1 MTVVWLGMLG
11 YPILVA
17 LLVLTMPLTLVDA
30 LFLGVLLE
38 LLPVLAIAQ
47 AQARKDQAVERT
59 EIYLTSGF
67 SILVLGSLSLGL
79 GLQTLGLERLG
90 LELDARGIVDEV
102 LWTVTLVM
110 ATIMMLGVFFLI
122 RKRTGSV
129 ESKIVRDLMPVTSR
143 EKKLFAGLALCA
155 GFGEEVTYRGYAV
168 SALMM
173 ATGSPF
179 FALLSTST
187 AFGVL
192 HAYQG
197 KLGVVRTGLVGF
209 LMGAAFIHTGSLW
222 PPMIAHA
229 LIDLMA
235 GLVLRDRLLA

>member
-1 MTVVWLGMLG
+1 MTVVWIGMLC
-11 YPILVA
+11 YPILVT
-17 LLVLTMPLTLVDA
+17 LLLLTTPLTLVDA
-30 LFLGVLLE
+30 LFLAVLLE

-47 AQARKDQAVERT
+47 AQAREDQPIERT

-67 SILVLGSLSLGL
+67 SILVLGLLSFGF

-90 LELDARGIVDEV
+90 LELHTRDIVDEV
-102 LWTVTLVM
+102 LWTVTLVV
-110 ATIMMLGVFFLI
+110 ATIAMLGVFVLI

-129 ESKIVRDLMPVTSR
+129 ESQIVQDLMPVTSR

-155 GFGEEVTYRGYAV
+155 GFAEEVTYRGYAV

-209 LMGAAFIHTGSLW
+209 LMGAVFIHTGSLW

-229 LIDLMA
+229 LIDLVV
-235 GLVLRDRLLA
+235 GLALRDRLLS